1 MFRPLNKSDK
11 HLSTDYSVPNLVLI
25 TSLKLPYHNLGF
37 SLVEFTS
44 FHFRLSP
51 YSSLRHFIKKKSYS
65 RNLDFFLVVRI
76 IYLRLFF
83 FPKHEH
89 YRHHSLCEHGLSS
102 ALQTHNN
109 MWENRVCQILF
120 ITIIIL
126 VIIIFV
132 VTSSISLTYSIY

>member
-1 MFRPLNKSDK
+1 MFRTLNKSDK

-51 YSSLRHFIKKKSYS
+51 YSSLRHFIKRSHILGTQTSSQSLESSTLGY
-65 RNLDFFLVVRI
+65 
-76 IYLRLFF
+76 F

-102 ALQTHNN
+102 ALQAHNN